1 MLTRASFFA
10 VLFPWVFTAAA
21 QDTNSSALPP
31 FTMPAAV
38 QVRSVDFYSEG
49 ARLSGSLFSD
59 RANAGKRLPAI
70 IMAQGWGGTA
80 ASLEREAAAF
90 AEAGSLVLTFDYR
103 GWGKSDSRIILTGKR
118 EPAQK
123 DNWRY
128 TAEVRSLREV
138 VAPLDFVMDWQN
150 AINFIVG
157 EPQCDP
163 QRLGLW
169 GTSLSGGLVVS
180 AAARDPRV
188 KAVHSQVPALEGR
201 WVLATA
207 KDRGETYA
215 EATQRSE
222 GLMSYPEPGTRAIG
236 LLGAPVRAQFASWF
250 PVEDVARI
258 PQVALQFVVAEKDTL
273 VDNPSNGL
281 RAYELAK
288 GPKRLIVIPGIN
300 HFAIYQDPK
309 ARFQA
314 RDAAIAW
321 FDQYVK
327 GAGEPSIGAAAGR

>member
-1 MLTRASFFA
+1 MTTRLTPIAF
-10 VLFPWVFTAAA
+10 LFSWALCGIA

-38 QVRSVDFYSEG
+38 QVRNVDIYSEG
-49 ARLSGSLFSD
+49 TRISGTIFSD
-59 RANAGKRLPAI
+59 KANAGKRLPTI
-70 IMAQGWGGTA
+70 VMAQGWGGTA

-90 AEAGSLVLTFDYR
+90 AEAGYLVLTFDYR
-103 GWGKSDSRIILTGKR
+103 GWGKSDSRIILTSPR

-128 TAEVRSLREV
+128 TAEVRALREV

-150 AINFIVG
+150 AIDFVVG
-157 EPQCDP
+157 DPQCDP
-163 QRLGLW
+163 NRLGLW

-180 AAARDPRV
+180 AAERDSRV
-188 KAVHSQVPALEGR
+188 KAVHAQVPALEGR
-201 WVLATA
+201 WVLATP
-207 KDRGETYA
+207 KDRDETHT
-215 EATQRSE
+215 EATKRAE
-222 GLMSYPEPGTRAIG
+222 GQLPYPEAGTRAIG

-250 PVEDVARI
+250 PVEDIDRI
-258 PQVALQFVVAEKDTL
+258 PKVATQFVLAEKDTL

-288 GPKRLIVIPGIN
+288 GPKNLIVIPGIN

-309 ARFQA
+309 ARLQA

-321 FDQYVK
+321 FDKYVK
-327 GAGEPSIGAAAGR
+327 GAGEQAKGAAAHR